1 MFFYLLPLG
10 GCLIDTNRTLIVGV
24 FSPISIFI
32 FFLFIFLFCNI
43 YFYIQQAILTIK
55 ENITLIS
62 YSNASKFLC
71 QIWKTVWI
79 QGLNVYI
86 YVVLFATIWK
96 ESMTCKK
103 SCDTL
108 FCDIRKIIPA
118 LTYKWRT
125 KSWGKINTNIIGHR
139 CAFFDK
145 FKSF

>member
-1 MFFYLLPLG
+1 MHPSFYAK
-10 GCLIDTNRTLIVGV
+10 
-24 FSPISIFI
+24 
-32 FFLFIFLFCNI
+32 
-43 YFYIQQAILTIK
+43 YEK
-55 ENITLIS
+55 
-62 YSNASKFLC
+62 LC
-71 QIWKTVWI
+71 EYKDSM
-79 QGLNVYI
+79 YI